1 MPGVQQVEDAIGED
15 DASVLFLPPAP
26 GTFPVADALGGIDD
40 GLVAQKIPSACGF
53 R

>member
-1 MPGVQQVEDAIGED
+1 MPRVQQVENTIGED
-15 DASVLFLPPAP
+15 DASVLFLPPAT

-40 GLVAQKIPSACGF
+40 AFVAQKIPSACGF